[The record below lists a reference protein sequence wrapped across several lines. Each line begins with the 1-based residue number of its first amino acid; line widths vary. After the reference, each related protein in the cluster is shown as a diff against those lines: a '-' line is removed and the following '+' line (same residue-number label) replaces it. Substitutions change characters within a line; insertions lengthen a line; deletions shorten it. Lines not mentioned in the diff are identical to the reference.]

1 MNLNGQPRLASM
13 QGMPWSA
20 RLFVNVLSK
29 ISTGSLTLID
39 PQGSSVTLGVMGELP
54 HAELRIQ
61 DWRASGLIMR
71 QGDIGFAEALRR
83 GWVDCHDLLPLFTL
97 AMRNEK
103 LSGAV
108 NGHWWALL
116 IKRLKHWVLRDN
128 SRRGSRRNILSHYDL
143 GNDFYCLWL
152 DPSMSYS
159 AGMFDRD
166 INRSLEHAQDA
177 KYDRILDQL
186 DAKPGQ
192 TILEVGCGWGG
203 FSERAAW
210 RGMNVVGITLSDA
223 QLAWARTRMQNAGLS
238 ERVQL
243 LLQDYRDVTGTFDHI
258 VSIEMFEAVGLL
270 HWHSYFQTLARCLK
284 PDGRIVVQTI
294 DIADAYFEHYR
305 DGTDFIQQYIFP
317 GGMLPSPKRFAHE
330 CARVGLRALDVKSMG
345 LDYAETMKRWTQ
357 QFDLHISA
365 IRELGFDEPFIRIWR
380 MYLAYCEAGFR
391 EARTDVKQW
400 TLCATS

>member
-1 MNLNGQPRLASM
+1 MNLNGQSRQASM

-20 RLFVNVLSK
+20 RLFVNLLSK
-29 ISTGSLTLID
+29 ITTGSLTLID
-39 PQGSSVTLGVMGELP
+39 PQGSSVILGTMGALP
-54 HAELRIQ
+54 HAELKIQ
-61 DWRASGLIMR
+61 DWRACGLIMR

-83 GWVDCHDLLPLFTL
+83 GWVDCHDLLALFTL

-103 LSGAV
+103 LTAAV

-143 GNDFYCLWL
+143 GNDFYHLWL

-159 AGMFDRD
+159 AGIFDQD
-166 INRSLEHAQDA
+166 MSRSLEHAQHA

-192 TILEVGCGWGG
+192 TVLEVGCGWGG
-203 FSERAAW
+203 FAERAAL
-210 RGMNVVGITLSDA
+210 RGLNVVGITLSDA
-223 QLAWARTRMQNAGLS
+223 QLAWARTRMDRAGLS
-238 ERVQL
+238 DQVSL
-243 LLQDYRDVTGTFDHI
+243 LLQDYRDVSGTYDHI

-270 HWHSYFQTLARCLK
+270 HWHGYFQTLARVLK
-284 PDGRIVVQTI
+284 PGGRIVVQTI
-294 DIADAYFEHYR
+294 DIADTHFEAYR

-330 CARVGLRALDVKSMG
+330 CERVGLQAMDVKSIG
-345 LDYAETMKRWTQ
+345 LDYAETMKRWAQ
-357 QFDLHISA
+357 QFDQHISA
-365 IRELGFDEPFIRIWR
+365 IREQGFDEPFIRIWR

-400 TLCATS
+400 TLCAKS